1 MNTEQCKNS
10 DQATSHGI
18 SELRESEKNYEE
30 QETGRLGQSGK
41 VSSVCRRNKTWLE
54 VCGVFRNWVH
64 GARNR
69 HSAYVCRF
77 VCMSVCVCTHM
88 RVGEG

>member
-1 MNTEQCKNS
+1 MSTEQCKNS

-69 HSAYVCRF
+69 HS
-77 VCMSVCVCTHM
+77 VCV
-88 RVGEG
+88 